1 MPRVYGGVVDAGR
14 EYCVAVAS
22 ADDSLVSGKKKKA
35 KLLRAGELMAGVNW
49 FAAGWARSIEGRY
62 WRLVSMR

>member
-22 ADDSLVSGKKKKA
+22 ADDSLVSGKRRKV
-35 KLLRAGELMAGVNW
+35 KLLRARELMVGIN
-49 FAAGWARSIEGRY
+49 
-62 WRLVSMR
+62 

>member
-22 ADDSLVSGKKKKA
+22 ADDGLVSGKKKKA
-35 KLLRAGELMAGVNW
+35 KLISAGGLIVGVN
-49 FAAGWARSIEGRY
+49 
-62 WRLVSMR
+62 

>member
-14 EYCVAVAS
+14 VYCVAVAS

-35 KLLRAGELMAGVNW
+35 KLLRAGELMAGVN
-49 FAAGWARSIEGRY
+49 
-62 WRLVSMR
+62 